1 MLEAGLMRNCGNG
14 TFYLLPLLQRSID
27 KCTKFLDHCMSEIN
41 CQKLELP
48 KLISAD
54 LWKKS
59 GRFEIVKSELMLTN
73 DRNQRIQILG
83 PTHEESIAHL
93 LSLTAP
99 TTYRAFPL
107 RLYQISTKFRDEMKP
122 RFGLIRAKEFLMKDL
137 YTFDLDLEAAHQTYN
152 EVSDQYSKIFH
163 SLGIPFEKIDA
174 DTGTMGG
181 HSSHEYQLLTN
192 IGEDEII
199 KCQSCQRA
207 VNIELCLEDGKICDK
222 CIPSNLKSHEGIE
235 IGHTFILGDKYS
247 KIMKATF
254 LNRSGKPEN
263 LMMGCYGIGVTRLV
277 AACVEFLST
286 EDEIRWPHIL
296 APFQICIISPKVSNI
311 KK

>member
-14 TFYLLPLLQRSID
+14 TFYLLPLLQRSIE
-27 KCTKFLDHCMSEIN
+27 KCTKLLDYYMAEIN

-59 GRFEIVKSELMLTN
+59 GRFEVVKSELMITN

-83 PTHEESIAHL
+83 PTHEESITYL

-99 TTYRAFPL
+99 TTYRSFPL

-137 YTFDLDLEAAHQTYN
+137 YTFDLDLKAAHHTYD
-152 EVSDQYSKIFH
+152 EVNKQYSKIFR
-163 SLGIPFEKIDA
+163 SLGIPVEKINA

-181 HSSHEYQLLTN
+181 HISHEYQLLTN

-199 KCQSCQRA
+199 KCESCHRA
-207 VNIELCLEDGKICDK
+207 VNKELCLKNGKICEK
-222 CIPSNLKSHEGIE
+222 CIPSELKTHQGIE
-235 IGHTFILGDKYS
+235 IGHTFVLEDKYS
-247 KIMKATF
+247 KVMKATF
-254 LNRSGKPEN
+254 LNRSGRPEN
-263 LMMGCYGIGVTRLV
+263 LMMGCYGIGVTR
-277 AACVEFLST
+277 
-286 EDEIRWPHIL
+286 
-296 APFQICIISPKVSNI
+296 
-311 KK
+311 